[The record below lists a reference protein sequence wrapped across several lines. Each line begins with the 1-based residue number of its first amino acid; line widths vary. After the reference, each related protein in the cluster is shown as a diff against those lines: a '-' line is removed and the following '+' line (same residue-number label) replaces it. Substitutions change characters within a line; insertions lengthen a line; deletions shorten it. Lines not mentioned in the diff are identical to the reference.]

1 MRTATCLT
9 LVAIGAILTFAVKA
23 HPRFLNLQVAGVVI
37 ILVGVAGLLLNRSGD
52 NWLRRRIVVRR
63 GRGGPVVGHIDETN
77 YPSYVHIDP
86 EALES
91 VQPIRGEEDPGSPPV
106 PDASAEYDTS
116 EFEAIR
122 SEQAAG
128 HDQSAGHEHAAGQDQ
143 PEHHRDERQSGEQTY
158 EYDEY
163 REN

>member
-37 ILVGVAGLLLNRSGD
+37 MLVGVAGLVLRRTADGD
-52 NWLRRRIVVRR
+52 NWLRRRVVVRR

-91 VQPIRGEEDPGSPPV
+91 VQPIRSEEDPGPPPV
-106 PDASAEYDTS
+106 PDTSAEFDTS
-116 EFEAIR
+116 EFDAVR
-122 SEQAAG
+122 PEQ
-128 HDQSAGHEHAAGQDQ
+128 AGHEHAASQEQ
-143 PEHHRDERQSGEQTY
+143 ASHRPAEAQAGEQTY

>member
-1 MRTATCLT
+1 MRTASGLT
-9 LVAIGAILTFAVKA
+9 LVAIGAILTFAVMA

-37 ILVGVAGLLLNRSGD
+37 MLVGVAGLLLNRSGD
-52 NWLRRRIVVRR
+52 NWLRRRVIVRR

-91 VQPIRGEEDPGSPPV
+91 VQPIRSEEDPGPPPV

-116 EFEAIR
+116 EFEAVS
-122 SEQAAG
+122 SE
-128 HDQSAGHEHAAGQDQ
+128 QSAGHEHPGGHEQAAGQDQ
-143 PEHHRDERQSGEQTY
+143 AGHPAGRDAGGQTY